1 MPVVMRGL
9 EGKRKRGV
17 AQCPCG
23 RVERCCGGV
32 RPALMGVLMGS
43 LMRALMGALMQ
54 ALIRVPAPVHFIAA
68 MGRLSAALV
77 VGFTRIPSS
86 IEVRQFYLIDCVG
99 SMNCGTIRSPNVR
112 AS

>member
-9 EGKRKRGV
+9 EGERKRGV
-17 AQCPCG
+17 AQCPCEG
-23 RVERCCGGV
+23 MERCRSGVRLVPMWALGGV
-32 RPALMGVLMGS
+32 PMWALMW
-43 LMRALMGALMQ
+43 
-54 ALIRVPAPVHFIAA
+54 VPAPVHFIAA

-112 AS
+112 AP